1 MAAAHAAATLT
12 QSGGFPRTDIGLNL
26 PAMDTAPTYLVVI
39 DKSEESRVA
48 LRFAALRAGH
58 VGARLAIIH
67 VIPPPE
73 FMQWGGVQEA
83 MEAEA
88 RAEAEAL
95 LAAVA
100 DEAERL
106 GGFRPV
112 VIVLHGESAPVIFDH
127 VRGDPTIRALVLGAA
142 SKGAPGPLISFFT
155 GEHAGQLPCVV
166 ILVPGGLEDERLE
179 SLT

>member
-1 MAAAHAAATLT
+1 M
-12 QSGGFPRTDIGLNL
+12 DI
-26 PAMDTAPTYLVVI
+26 APTYLVVI

-58 VGARLAIIH
+58 VAARLAVVH

-73 FMQWGGVQEA
+73 FMQWGSVQEA

-88 RAEAEAL
+88 RAEAEVL

-100 DEAERL
+100 DEAEQL
-106 GGFRPV
+106 GGVRPV
-112 VIVLHGESAPVIFDH
+112 VIVLHGDAAPAIFEH
-127 VRGDPTIRALVLGAA
+127 VRADPSIRALVLGAA
-142 SKGAPGPLISFFT
+142 SKGAPGPLISFFA
-155 GEHAGQLPCVV
+155 GERAGQLPCVV
-166 ILVPGGLEDERLE
+166 IIVPGGLDPERLE